1 MAPKE
6 RERLMYKM
14 VDKKILM
21 ICNSNTV
28 DSTLN
33 SNFKILQYNHCLSV
47 FKRSSGIHLFGLN

>member
-1 MAPKE
+1 MH
-6 RERLMYKM
+6 KM

-33 SNFKILQYNHCLSV
+33 SNFKILQYNHCLSA